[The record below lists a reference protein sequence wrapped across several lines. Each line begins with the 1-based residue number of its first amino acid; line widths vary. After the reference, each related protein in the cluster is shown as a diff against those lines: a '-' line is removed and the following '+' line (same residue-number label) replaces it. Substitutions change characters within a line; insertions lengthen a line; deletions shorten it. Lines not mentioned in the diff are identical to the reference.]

1 MRKMILF
8 VLCVNVYT
16 IASCQLIRG
25 TVIDATTKSA
35 IGFASVYFNATFAGT
50 TSDKDGNFELDISK
64 NGSMPLTVSA
74 VGYYSVT
81 LAHLMNV
88 RAGFGFV
95 LVVELILKNNI
106 VIST

>member
-1 MRKMILF
+1 MFTLLHLVSLSEELLSMQQQKALLVSLRFILMP
-8 VLCVNVYT
+8 L
-16 IASCQLIRG
+16 LPELLPIRME
-25 TVIDATTKSA
+25 T
-35 IGFASVYFNATFAGT
+35 
-50 TSDKDGNFELDISK
+50 SK